1 MTMIMRQWVSGQVQA
16 ERNAKMTT
24 LTRSTSTKVSN
35 VMVQSL
41 ATFAGSALAALV
53 VLAASA
59 EAQVPPSQSLAPT
72 FDFSKICSPSPK
84 PFLTR
89 DWSKWDKSQPVVD
102 PEEMYDAAIAYAEG
116 SPTLTRDHVTAKRLL
131 EDLADRAWPG
141 RGRAHFRLGKLLLD
155 PIAGPVDS
163 ERAAAHLATAS
174 SMLNMDATVLLADL
188 HEQGRISSASLAEAE
203 RLLRAASTAGHV
215 DGLIGL
221 ARLQRSGRLGP
232 APQAGANDLV
242 NLALQS
248 LQGDLGRG
256 RCSALYRIGLILS
269 DDSLVPNGVQEAVKW
284 FEAAARQGETSADLA
299 LAEIYLQ
306 ERVKAAPDRF
316 IYHLERAAE
325 GGRPRAMTLLGERL
339 MLGDK
344 APKDV
349 PKAVIWLER
358 AGLNADPEAYKLLAR
373 HYRGEFGAPQD
384 LPKAADALVKASR
397 LPNHSTSILVGLAR
411 LYAIGVNGQSDV
423 KAALT
428 YYRQASDRGDLGAQ
442 TDMAKLLLNH
452 PQEGRSEDPLRLL
465 KEAAA
470 RNHPEAMG
478 VLADL
483 YSCSAVVAPDAS
495 QARAWLERAAEMG
508 HVRSILAV
516 ASQNA
521 SDQTTTQ
528 KNTAALLRA
537 AERGDRESM
546 VLLAHAFRAGLGVK
560 QDLQAADHWHNAA
573 LAPGEGRSRALLLLA
588 RRVLNGEEDKR
599 DDDAAEKLLEQA
611 VQEGEPGAQLELGRL
626 LIGKKEDKEGVIR
639 GLQLLKAAAGSGN
652 TPAMLALSEAPNDL
666 LSSTGRTAQEWKRA
680 AAEAG
685 NARAAIA
692 IASTAKEVADAARW
706 LSRAETIPVCTTRD
720 MIELAQ
726 VYHKAPVPQ
735 RAERARYWMEKAL
748 GNVQGGLKD
757 PAISFMI
764 GRAMID
770 GVGAMDD
777 RAAAIAHIKFAADAG
792 RTDAMRYLGRGYISG
807 QLGERNTQMAVGWL
821 SKALRNGD
829 GTVAAD
835 LSRLAA
841 IPGGEGAEAIAVLKE
856 SAEAGLAPAMR
867 EYGRSLQL
875 GLGVAPQPDVGASW
889 LLKAAE
895 AGDTAAMKE
904 LSRAYASG
912 YGVELSARSST
923 EWLQQ
928 AAQAGDAEAMQGLS
942 LAMTLGFGTDVDPVA
957 AQQWLKTAEG
967 AARK

>member
-1 MTMIMRQWVSGQVQA
+1 MTI
-16 ERNAKMTT
+16 
-24 LTRSTSTKVSN
+24 LIRSASTKVGS

-41 ATFAGSALAALV
+41 ATLAGTALATLI
-53 VLAASA
+53 VLAGSA
-59 EAQVPPSQSLAPT
+59 EAQVPSSQSLAPT
-72 FDFSKICSPSPK
+72 FDFSKICSPAPK
-84 PFLTR
+84 PLLTR
-89 DWSKWDKSQPVVD
+89 DWSKWNKSQPVAD

-116 SPTLTRDHVTAKRLL
+116 SSTLNRDPVTAKRLL
-131 EDLADRAWPG
+131 EDLTDRAWPG

-155 PIAGPVDS
+155 PVAGPVDS
-163 ERAAAHLATAS
+163 ERAATHLATAS
-174 SMLNMDATVLLADL
+174 SMLNMDASVLLAEL
-188 HEQGRISSASLAEAE
+188 HEQGRISGASLAEAE

-221 ARLQRSGRLGP
+221 ARLQRSGRLDS

-242 NLALQS
+242 NLALQT
-248 LQGDLGRG
+248 LQGELSRG
-256 RCSALYRIGLILS
+256 RCSALSRIGLILS
-269 DDSLVPNGVQEAVKW
+269 DESLVPGGVQEAVKW
-284 FEAAARQGETSADLA
+284 FEAAARQGDTSADLA

-306 ERVKAAPDRF
+306 DRVKVAPDRF

-349 PKAVIWLER
+349 PKAVKWLER
-358 AGLNADPEAYKLLAR
+358 AGLNADSEAYKLLAR
-373 HYRGEFGAPQD
+373 HYRGEFGALQD
-384 LPKAADALVKASR
+384 LPKAADALAKASR

-411 LYAIGVNGQSDV
+411 LYAFGVNGQPDI

-428 YYRQASDRGDLGAQ
+428 YYRQAADRGDVGAL
-442 TDMAKLLLNH
+442 TDMAKLLLNY
-452 PQEGRSEDPLRLL
+452 PQEGRPEDPLRLL

-483 YSCSAVVAPDAS
+483 YFCSAIVAPDAS
-495 QARAWLERAAEMG
+495 QARAWLDRAAEMG

-521 SDQTTTQ
+521 SDQTTAQ
-528 KNTAALLRA
+528 KNAAALLRA

-546 VLLAHAFRAGLGVK
+546 VLLSHALRSGNGIK
-560 QDLQAADHWHNAA
+560 QDIQAADRWRDAA

-588 RRVLNGEEDKR
+588 RRILNGEEGNR
-599 DDDAAEKLLEQA
+599 DVDAARALLDHA
-611 VQEGEPGAQLELGRL
+611 VQEGEPGAQMELGRL
-626 LIGKKEDKEGVIR
+626 LIGQREDKEGVLR
-639 GLQLLKAAAGSGN
+639 GLRLLKAAAVSGN
-652 TPAMLALSEAPNDL
+652 TAAMLALSEAPADL
-666 LSSTGRTAQEWKRA
+666 LSSTGRTSQEWIKT

-685 NARAAIA
+685 SARAAVA
-692 IASTAKEVADAARW
+692 LASAAKEETDKVAW
-706 LSRAETIPVCTTRD
+706 LSRAEALPVCAARD

-726 VYHKAPVPQ
+726 AYHKAPVPQ

-748 GNVQGGLKD
+748 GNLQGGLKD
-757 PAISFMI
+757 PAVSFMM

-777 RAAAIAHIKFAADAG
+777 RAAALTHIKLAADAG
-792 RTDAMRYLGRGYISG
+792 RADAMRYLGRGYISG
-807 QLGERNTQMAVGWL
+807 QLGERNVQIAVNWL

-829 GTVAAD
+829 GSVAAD

-856 SAEAGLAPAMR
+856 SAEGGLAPSMR

-875 GLGVAPQPDVGASW
+875 GLGMAPQPEVGASW
-889 LLKAAE
+889 LRKAAE

-923 EWLQQ
+923 EWLQR

>member
-1 MTMIMRQWVSGQVQA
+1 MTV
-16 ERNAKMTT
+16 
-24 LTRSTSTKVSN
+24 LTRSTSMKMGS

-41 ATFAGSALAALV
+41 GTLAGTALAAFI
-53 VLAASA
+53 VLAGSA

-72 FDFSKICSPSPK
+72 FDFSKICSPAPK

-89 DWSKWDKSQPVVD
+89 DWSKWDKSQPVAD

-116 SPTLTRDHVTAKRLL
+116 SSALNRDPVTAKRLL
-131 EDLADRAWPG
+131 EDLTDRAWPG

-155 PIAGPVDS
+155 PVAGPVDP
-163 ERAAAHLATAS
+163 ERAATHLATAS
-174 SMLNMDATVLLADL
+174 SMLNMDASVLLAEL
-188 HEQGRISSASLAEAE
+188 HEQGRISGASLAEAE
-203 RLLRAASTAGHV
+203 RLLRAASMTGHV

-221 ARLQRSGRLGP
+221 ARLQRSGRLGS
-232 APQAGANDLV
+232 ASQAGASDLV
-242 NLALQS
+242 NLALQTLHGELS
-248 LQGDLGRG
+248 RG
-256 RCSALYRIGLILS
+256 RCSALSRIGLILS
-269 DDSLVPNGVQEAVKW
+269 DDSLVPGGVQEAVKW
-284 FEAAARQGETSADLA
+284 FEAAARQGDTSADLA

-306 ERVKAAPDRF
+306 DRVKAAPDRF
-316 IYHLERAAE
+316 IGHLERAAE

-349 PKAVIWLER
+349 PKAVTWLER

-384 LPKAADALVKASR
+384 LPKAADALAKASR

-411 LYAIGVNGQSDV
+411 LYALGVNGQPDI

-428 YYRQASDRGDLGAQ
+428 YYRQAADRGDVGAL
-442 TDMAKLLLNH
+442 TDMAKLLLSH
-452 PQEGRSEDPLRLL
+452 PQEGRPEDPLRLL

-483 YSCSAVVAPDAS
+483 YSCSTVVTPDAS
-495 QARAWLERAAEMG
+495 QARVWLDRAAEMG

-521 SDQTTTQ
+521 SDQTTAR
-528 KNTAALLRA
+528 KNAAALLRA

-546 VLLAHAFRAGLGVK
+546 VLLSHAFRSGDGVK
-560 QDLQAADHWHNAA
+560 QDNQAADRWRDAA

-588 RRVLNGEEDKR
+588 RRILSGEEGNR
-599 DDDAAEKLLEQA
+599 DSSAARTLLDQA

-626 LIGKKEDKEGVIR
+626 LIGQRDGKADALR
-639 GLQLLKAAAGSGN
+639 GLQLLKAAAASGN
-652 TPAMLALSEAPNDL
+652 TAAMLVLSEAPGDL
-666 LSSTGRTAQEWKRA
+666 LSSTGRTSQEWKKA

-685 NARAAIA
+685 SARAAIA
-692 IASTAKEVADAARW
+692 LASTAKEEADTVGW
-706 LSRAETIPVCTTRD
+706 LSRAEALPVCATRD

-748 GNVQGGLKD
+748 GNLQGGSKD
-757 PAISFMI
+757 PAVSFMI

-777 RAAAIAHIKFAADAG
+777 RAAAITHIKLAADAG

-807 QLGERNTQMAVGWL
+807 QFGERSPHMAVAWL

-829 GTVAAD
+829 GTVASD

-841 IPGGEGAEAIAVLKE
+841 TPGGEGAEAIAVLKE
-856 SAEAGLAPAMR
+856 SAESGLAPAMR

-875 GLGVAPQPDVGASW
+875 GLGMAPQPDAGASW
-889 LLKAAE
+889 LRKAAE

-923 EWLQQ
+923 EWLQR

-957 AQQWLKTAEG
+957 AQEWLRTAEG
-967 AARK
+967 VARK

>member
-1 MTMIMRQWVSGQVQA
+1 MTI
-16 ERNAKMTT
+16 
-24 LTRSTSTKVSN
+24 LIRSASTKVGS

-41 ATFAGSALAALV
+41 ATLAGTALAALI
-53 VLAASA
+53 VLAGSA
-59 EAQVPPSQSLAPT
+59 EAQVPSSQSLAPT
-72 FDFSKICSPSPK
+72 FDFSRICSPAPK

-89 DWSKWDKSQPVVD
+89 DWSKWNKSQPVPD

-116 SPTLTRDHVTAKRLL
+116 SSTLNRDPVTAKRLL
-131 EDLADRAWPG
+131 EDLTDRAWPG

-155 PIAGPVDS
+155 PVAGPVDS
-163 ERAAAHLATAS
+163 ERAATHLATAS
-174 SMLNMDATVLLADL
+174 SMLNMDASVLLAEL
-188 HEQGRISSASLAEAE
+188 HEQGRISGASLAEAE

-221 ARLQRSGRLGP
+221 ARLQRSGRLGS

-242 NLALQS
+242 NLALQT
-248 LQGDLGRG
+248 LQGELSRG
-256 RCSALYRIGLILS
+256 RCSALSRIGLILS
-269 DDSLVPNGVQEAVKW
+269 DESLVPGGVREAVEW
-284 FEAAARQGETSADLA
+284 FEAAARQGDTSADLA

-306 ERVKAAPDRF
+306 DRVKVAPDRF

-349 PKAVIWLER
+349 PKAVTWLER
-358 AGLNADPEAYKLLAR
+358 AGLNADSEAYKLLAR

-384 LPKAADALVKASR
+384 LPKAADALAKASR

-411 LYAIGVNGQSDV
+411 LYAFGVNGQPDI

-428 YYRQASDRGDLGAQ
+428 YYRQAADRGDVGAL
-442 TDMAKLLLNH
+442 TDMAKLLLNY
-452 PQEGRSEDPLRLL
+452 PQEGRPEDPLRLL
-465 KEAAA
+465 KEAAT

-495 QARAWLERAAEMG
+495 QARAWLDRAAEMG

-521 SDQTTTQ
+521 SDQTTAQ
-528 KNTAALLRA
+528 KNAAALLRA

-546 VLLAHAFRAGLGVK
+546 VLLSHALRSGNGIK
-560 QDLQAADHWHNAA
+560 QDIQGADRWRDAA

-588 RRVLNGEEDKR
+588 RRILNGEEGNR
-599 DDDAAEKLLEQA
+599 DVGAARALFDHA
-611 VQEGEPGAQLELGRL
+611 VQEGEPGAQMELGRL
-626 LIGKKEDKEGVIR
+626 LIGQRENNADVLR
-639 GLQLLKAAAGSGN
+639 GLQLLKAAAASGN
-652 TPAMLALSEAPNDL
+652 TAAMLALSEAPADL
-666 LSSTGRTAQEWKRA
+666 LSSTGRTSQEWKKT

-685 NARAAIA
+685 SARAAVA
-692 IASTAKEVADAARW
+692 LASAAKEETDTVTW
-706 LSRAETIPVCTTRD
+706 LSRAEALPVCAARD

-726 VYHKAPVPQ
+726 AYHKAPVPQ

-748 GNVQGGLKD
+748 GNLQVGLKD
-757 PAISFMI
+757 PAVSFMM

-777 RAAAIAHIKFAADAG
+777 RAAALTHIKLAADAG
-792 RTDAMRYLGRGYISG
+792 RADAMRYLGRGYISG
-807 QLGERNTQMAVGWL
+807 QLGERNVQIAVNWL

-829 GTVAAD
+829 GSVAAD

-856 SAEAGLAPAMR
+856 SAEGGLAPSMR

-875 GLGVAPQPDVGASW
+875 GLGMATQPEVGASW
-889 LLKAAE
+889 LRKAAE

-923 EWLQQ
+923 EWLQR